1 MKYIDEYRDPALA
14 EGLISS
20 IKKRSQKLKRQI
32 NIMEVCGTHTH
43 SISRFGIRDLLPD
56 NIRLISGP
64 GCPVCVT
71 SIEDIDIALYL
82 AARDG
87 VIFTTFGDMLRVPG
101 TDGITLE
108 KIRSRGA
115 EIEVVSSAMGA
126 LDLEEKNKGKEV
138 ILMGIGFETTSPTI
152 ASVVKTAKKRG
163 IENFSVFSV
172 HKVIPPAI
180 KALLADQ
187 NLNIDGFLCPGHVST
202 IIGTKPYSIITEKN
216 HAAVIS
222 GFEPI
227 DILEGIF
234 MILGQMI
241 DERWEVEIQYKR
253 GVKADGN
260 PNARA
265 ALEEV
270 FEVSDANWRGLG
282 MIPDSGLVFNEK
294 YEYFDALKRFDVPAI
309 ESKENQACS
318 CGDILKGLMSPD
330 ECPLFREV
338 CTPRNPVGPCMVSSE
353 GACAAYYKYH

>member
-20 IKKRSQKLKRQI
+20 IKKRSEKLKKQI

-43 SISRFGIRDLLPD
+43 SISRFGIRGLLPD

-71 SIEDIDIALYL
+71 SIEDIDTALHL
-82 AARDG
+82 AKEEG
-87 VIFTTFGDMLRVPG
+87 VIFSTFGDMLRVPG
-101 TDGITLE
+101 TDGVTLE
-108 KIRSRGA
+108 KIRSAGA
-115 EIEVVSSAMGA
+115 EIEVVSSALGA
-126 LDLEEKNKGKEV
+126 VNLAGDNDGREV

-152 ASVVKTAKKRG
+152 ASVVKTLKGRG
-163 IENFSVFSV
+163 IKNFSVFSA

-180 KALLADQ
+180 KALLDDQ
-187 NLNIDGFLCPGHVST
+187 KLNIDGFLCPGHVST
-202 IIGTKPYSIITEKN
+202 IIGSRPYSIISEKEL
-216 HAAVIS
+216 AAVIC
-222 GFEPI
+222 GFEPV
-227 DILEGIF
+227 DILEGVF

-265 ALEEV
+265 VLEEV
-270 FEVSDANWRGLG
+270 FTSSDANWRGLG
-282 MIPDSGLVFNEK
+282 KIPDSGLVFNKK
-294 YEYFDALKRFDVPAI
+294 YEYYDALKRFDIPAI
-309 ESKENQACS
+309 ESKENEACS
-318 CGDILKGLMSPD
+318 CGDILKGLMAPD
-330 ECPLFREV
+330 ECSLFGSV
-338 CTPRNPVGPCMVSSE
+338 CTPKSPVGPCMVSSE